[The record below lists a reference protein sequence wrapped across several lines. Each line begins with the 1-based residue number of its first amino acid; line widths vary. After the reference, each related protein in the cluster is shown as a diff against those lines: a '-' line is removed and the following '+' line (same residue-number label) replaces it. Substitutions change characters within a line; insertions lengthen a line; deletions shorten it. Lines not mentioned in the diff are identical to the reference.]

1 MTRYSFRLSD
11 KGLQRGVGVTAVY
24 GEVGWD
30 EELATF
36 YARFWPEVA
45 EEPLAPAHH
54 EPLVSCGER
63 LCEITDLA
71 RLERCLAERS
81 GLDLDF
87 DPSEIARRWG
97 ERLEDD
103 RDRYME
109 SLNVEQ
115 AMNLL
120 FRLRLTTDP

>member
-1 MTRYSFRLSD
+1 
-11 KGLQRGVGVTAVY
+11 
-24 GEVGWD
+24 
-30 EELATF
+30 
-36 YARFWPEVA
+36 
-45 EEPLAPAHH
+45 
-54 EPLVSCGER
+54 VSCGER